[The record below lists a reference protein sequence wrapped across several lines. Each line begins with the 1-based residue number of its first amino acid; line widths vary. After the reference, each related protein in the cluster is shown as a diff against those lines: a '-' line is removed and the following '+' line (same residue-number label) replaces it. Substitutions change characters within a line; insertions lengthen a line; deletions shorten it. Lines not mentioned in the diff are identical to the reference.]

1 MGPPPPP
8 PIDEWIDGCPL
19 GSTGACGPV
28 GGLWGACGGPLGD
41 LRGTFGGP
49 VEGPVGGAVEG
60 FLTER
65 YVECLV
71 YMQVNAV
78 IDEKLLN

>member
-1 MGPPPPP
+1 MDFHKPEKAFD
-8 PIDEWIDGCPL
+8 IAVWW
-19 GSTGACGPV
+19 TVVVVV
-28 GGLWGACGGPLGD
+28 GG
-41 LRGTFGGP
+41 
-49 VEGPVGGAVEG
+49 EGL
-60 FLTER
+60 LTLR